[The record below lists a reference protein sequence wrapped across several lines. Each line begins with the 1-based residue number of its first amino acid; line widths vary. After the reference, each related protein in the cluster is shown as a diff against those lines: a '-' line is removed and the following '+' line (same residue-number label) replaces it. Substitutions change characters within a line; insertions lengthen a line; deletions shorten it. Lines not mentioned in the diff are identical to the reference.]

1 MAYQNV
7 STPRFIIDWLQWY
20 QVTGEFG
27 GANHYVYNGIAT
39 GYGTDQGAGEERAA
53 VLNVIGLNPASQTEF
68 IYNEETQPNG
78 NMQIII
84 RTPNSFPV
92 ENVNVVGVLGH
103 NLGSAS
109 ITNINILYRPSDLNG
124 YPHINLTDD
133 FVINAEL
140 STYLFNPSLDG
151 FTLISADGSTSDS
164 LDPINLQFQIQGT
177 TTNNL
182 HKIGSLLVGRY
193 YDMPHSAEL
202 SLNLSHEYDGI
213 KKQETAGGSTLS
225 YANYYK
231 PPDWG
236 DLQAW
241 QLDGWDRKYSG
252 RRVWDLTFNH
262 LSDSDLEPKH
272 YNMDSTHPDWKL
284 NSDGDNIGNWFT
296 NVIHYTNGGQLPFI
310 FCPDPSITYSTA
322 TNTIPEFAIC
332 RFDMKTFKRSQVA
345 NGVYNIKV
353 KIKESW

>member
-1 MAYQNV
+1 MANQNIG
-7 STPRFIIDWLQWY
+7 TPRFYIDWLQWY
-20 QVTGEFG
+20 QVTGGFSG
-27 GANHYVYNGIAT
+27 GNHYVYNGIAT
-39 GYGTDQGAGEERAA
+39 GYGTNQGIGEERAA

-109 ITNINILYRPSDLNG
+109 ITNINILYSPSDLNG
-124 YPHINLTDD
+124 YPHITLTDD

-241 QLDGWDRKYSG
+241 QLGGWDRKYSG
-252 RRVWDLTFNH
+252 RRVWDLTFNY
-262 LSDSDLEPKH
+262 LDSDDLEPSH
-272 YNMDSTHPDWKL
+272 YDMDENTVENTWK
-284 NSDGDNIGNWFT
+284 DNWFS
-296 NVIHYTNGGQLPFI
+296 NVIHYTMGGALPFI
-310 FCPDPSITYSTA
+310 FQPNKDATYQITNGEITS
-322 TNTIPEFAIC
+322 IPELAIC
-332 RFDMKTFKRSQVA
+332 RFDMDTFTREQVA
-345 NGVYNIKV
+345 PNVYNIKV
-353 KIKESW
+353 KIKETW